1 MLSKTLNEVPGVSSS
16 FSLLFTYTDT
26 QGQWDNAW
34 GKKQD
39 FYSKKGRLTFQS
51 SPQHKCAASHLI
63 SLERDSVFKGSEE
76 LPGDSAVLSCW
87 VKEKRRW
94 ESSSRRSWHCAHSAR
109 KGTRHLFA
117 HVLYFQRQPGF
128 SSLLEAVAWPR
139 AARGRG
145 PPAGLDCV
153 GLGSAPW
160 EFMPQST
167 VQGTPSVLCLP
178 SIAYIS
184 LWNGIRTTPSGSG
197 PAEFPATQGTKELS
211 LSYQL
216 RSDLITATFP
226 ALWPAASH
234 WAPLCFNC
242 LLSKLE

>member
-1 MLSKTLNEVPGVSSS
+1 MPCAFFSPTWWEKAAAHWPRKSDLKVRRGESSCFWPSHIKHAFNRQTWLQMLSKTLNEVPGVSS

-51 SPQHKCAASHLI
+51 SPQHKCATSHLI

-109 KGTRHLFA
+109 KGTHHLFA
-117 HVLYFQRQPGF
+117 RVLYFQRQPGF

-145 PPAGLDCV
+145 PPARV
-153 GLGSAPW
+153 GLRGAGKCTVRIHATEYSAGNTL
-160 EFMPQST
+160 S
-167 VQGTPSVLCLP
+167 PS
-178 SIAYIS
+178 SS
-184 LWNGIRTTPSGSG
+184 
-197 PAEFPATQGTKELS
+197 
-211 LSYQL
+211 
-216 RSDLITATFP
+216 
-226 ALWPAASH
+226 
-234 WAPLCFNC
+234 
-242 LLSKLE
+242 